1 LQRPTT
7 LKPNPT
13 QVDQRSMQAAFAGVM
28 GAMFG
33 SFLNVVAFRLP
44 RRESI
49 VKPRSRCTSCQ
60 TPIKPYDNIPIL
72 SWIMLRGRCRNCSA
86 KISPR
91 YPLVE
96 AGTALLCAGAVLTHE
111 SAAGIVLSVTL
122 ILLLVPA
129 ALIDLEYRIIPNK
142 LTGAGAL
149 LALGLGIALDPA
161 GEPTR
166 LIAGAAA
173 GGFLLAAALAYP
185 GGMGMGDVKLA
196 GVMGLF
202 LGAAV
207 APAILIALISGVT
220 LGAVIVA
227 RKGARAGRKTAV
239 PFGPFLALGGIVA
252 VFAGQPIVNWYLH
265 SFVH

>member
-1 LQRPTT
+1 MEAT
-7 LKPNPT
+7 
-13 QVDQRSMQAAFAGVM
+13 FAGLL
-28 GAMFG
+28 GAVFG
-33 SFLNVVAFRLP
+33 SFLNVVAYRLP
-44 RRESI
+44 RRESL
-49 VKPRSRCTSCQ
+49 VKPRSRCPSCG
-60 TPIKPYDNIPIL
+60 TPVRPYDNVPVL
-72 SWIMLRGRCRNCSA
+72 SWLLLRGHCRTCSA
-86 KISPR
+86 RISPR

-96 AGTALLCAGAVLTHE
+96 GATALLCAGAVLTHG
-111 SAAGIVLSVTL
+111 SAAGIALSVAL

-149 LALGLGIALDPA
+149 LALGLGTALDPP

-173 GGFLLAAALAYP
+173 GGFLLIAALAYP

-196 GVMGLF
+196 GVMGLL

-207 APAILIALISGVT
+207 APAILIALLSGV
-220 LGAVIVA
+220 LVGAAIVA

-252 VFAGQPIVNWYLH
+252 VFAGQPMVNWYLH
-265 SFVH
+265 TFVH